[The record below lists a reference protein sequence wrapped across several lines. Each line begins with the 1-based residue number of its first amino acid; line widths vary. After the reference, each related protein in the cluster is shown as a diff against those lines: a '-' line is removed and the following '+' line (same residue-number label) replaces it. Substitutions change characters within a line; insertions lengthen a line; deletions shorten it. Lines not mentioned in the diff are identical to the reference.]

1 MSVAGSVLL
10 DTSVIIEHLRGNDP
24 SISRRLESAPVLFVP
39 VVAIGELTYGV
50 YRSKFVQKG
59 ERQVRTFLQACVVV
73 QTDEEAAHVFGRVKA
88 DLAARGTP
96 IPENDLWIASIAI
109 RHNLPVA
116 TRDGHF
122 STIPELTVEM
132 W

>member
-1 MSVAGSVLL
+1 MSIAGSVLL
-10 DTSVIIEHLRGNDP
+10 DTSVIIDHLRGKDP
-24 SISRRLESAPVLFVP
+24 SISRRLEATPVLFVP
-39 VVAIGELTYGV
+39 VIAIGELVYGV
-50 YRSKFVQKG
+50 CRSKFAQKG
-59 ERQVRTFLQACVVV
+59 ERQLRMFLEACVVV

-88 DLAARGTP
+88 ELAARGTP

-122 STIPELTVEM
+122 SAVPGLAVEN